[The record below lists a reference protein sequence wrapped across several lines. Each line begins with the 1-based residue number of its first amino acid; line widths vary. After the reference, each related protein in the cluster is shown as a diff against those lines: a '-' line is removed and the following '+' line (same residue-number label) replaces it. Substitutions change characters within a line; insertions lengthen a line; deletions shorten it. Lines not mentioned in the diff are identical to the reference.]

1 MPPTVD
7 TTVID
12 EHNQHHYK
20 TQIGMVMNIAN
31 AQASEEYDDLTVE
44 GAYLPT
50 YVVERRSYG
59 NKNNVTAAPSQITQR
74 TTAIT
79 LGWMGAAS
87 RRR

>member
-44 GAYLPT
+44 GT
-50 YVVERRSYG
+50 
-59 NKNNVTAAPSQITQR
+59 
-74 TTAIT
+74 
-79 LGWMGAAS
+79 
-87 RRR
+87 